1 MCSLG
6 VPVGCRMK
14 HAKGMFKRWR
24 LRAGKRQACTPID
37 LNFYYGNA
45 GTAALALKDKTFRQ
59 NLTEENVLAQS
70 M

>member
-1 MCSLG
+1 MAFKGRQTAGL
-6 VPVGCRMK
+6 
-14 HAKGMFKRWR
+14 HAHKGF
-24 LRAGKRQACTPID
+24 LRVLSVLSVVND